1 MSSFPQF
8 IQLDSM
14 DCGPTCLRMIAKH
27 YGRYYSLKTLRQHS
41 FITREGVSML
51 GISDAAEY
59 IGFRTSGVMISF
71 EQLVEE
77 APLPCIVHWNQNH
90 FVTVYDVKRNKKGY
104 RIRVADPALGSVT
117 YHEAEFKKCWLSTK
131 KENEDKGAA
140 LLLQP
145 GLEFYDREDEKEN
158 RNRSLRYFLRYLT
171 PYKSQLVQLILGM
184 VVVSLLQLIFPF
196 LTQSLVDIGIRD
208 GNMSFITLILIA
220 QLIIFIARLS
230 VEFIR
235 SWILLHMNTR
245 INIALIS
252 DFLAKLMKLPLR
264 YFDTKMTGDI
274 MQRIGDHGRIESF
287 LTGNSI
293 STLFSFVNFF
303 VFAFVLAY
311 YNLVVLG
318 IFLVGNA
325 LYVVW
330 ILSFMRYRRELD
342 HRRFAQSA
350 GEQSSIIQL
359 ITGMQE
365 IKLNNCEKQKRW
377 QWERIQVKLFKIG
390 VKGLALGQM
399 QQVGPVILFE
409 KCIYKKLN
417 KVTMRRFFT
426 WGICMCGK
434 YILNSRPDVLW

>member
-1 MSSFPQF
+1 
-8 IQLDSM
+8 
-14 DCGPTCLRMIAKH
+14 
-27 YGRYYSLKTLRQHS
+27 
-41 FITREGVSML
+41 
-51 GISDAAEY
+51 
-59 IGFRTSGVMISF
+59 
-71 EQLVEE
+71 
-77 APLPCIVHWNQNH
+77 
-90 FVTVYDVKRNKKGY
+90 
-104 RIRVADPALGSVT
+104 
-117 YHEAEFKKCWLSTK
+117 
-131 KENEDKGAA
+131 
-140 LLLQP
+140 
-145 GLEFYDREDEKEN
+145 
-158 RNRSLRYFLRYLT
+158 
-171 PYKSQLVQLILGM
+171 M

-208 GNMSFITLILIA
+208 GNLSFITLILIA

-350 GEQSSIIQL
+350 GEQSNIIQL

-390 VKGLALGQM
+390 VKGLALGQV
-399 QQVGPVILFE
+399 QQVGSVILFE
-409 KCIYKKLN
+409 KCIYE
-417 KVTMRRFFT
+417 KV
-426 WGICMCGK
+426 K
-434 YILNSRPDVLW
+434 

>member
-1 MSSFPQF
+1 
-8 IQLDSM
+8 
-14 DCGPTCLRMIAKH
+14 MIAKH
-27 YGRYYSLKTLRQHS
+27 YGKHYSLETLRQHS

-145 GLEFYDREDEKEN
+145 GPEFYDREDEKEN

-171 PYKSQLVQLILGM
+171 PYKRQLVQLILGM
-184 VVVSLLQLIFPF
+184 VVVSILQLIFPF
-196 LTQSLVDIGIRD
+196 LTQSLVDIGICD
-208 GNMSFITLILIA
+208 GNLSFITLILIA

-350 GEQSSIIQL
+350 GEQSNIIQL

-365 IKLNNCEKQKRW
+365 IKLNNCEKHKRW

-390 VKGLALGQM
+390 VKGLAVGQV
-399 QQVGPVILFE
+399 QQVGSVILFE
-409 KCIYKKLN
+409 KCIYE
-417 KVTMRRFFT
+417 KV
-426 WGICMCGK
+426 K
-434 YILNSRPDVLW
+434 